1 MKRTGGSRLLIL
13 GLVAAGL
20 TALLVWT
27 ELWILA
33 GCIGPI
39 AVVVLLA
46 GVINTVRG
54 V

>member
-1 MKRTGGSRLLIL
+1 MKSTGGSRLLL
-13 GLVAAGL
+13 AGVVAAGL

-27 ELWILA
+27 GLWILA

-46 GVINTVRG
+46 GVVNTVRG